1 MRAYTLLRNVH
12 APSPGE
18 ARQNQQAPDRMAIYR
33 FSAQMISRSA
43 GRSAVAASAYRSGQE
58 LACERTGEV
67 HDYSRKGG
75 VVHSEIMAPDGAPE
89 WATDRARLWNEVEAA
104 EKRKD
109 AQLAREV
116 EIALP
121 RELTREQQIDLTRE
135 FVREQFVSK
144 GMVADIA
151 IHEPKASDGDRQP
164 HAHVMLTTRQ
174 IGPEGFG
181 AKAREWND
189 RAQVEGWREAWA
201 NHANRALERAGH
213 EQRIDH
219 RSLDAQRQDAMA
231 RGDERRAQ
239 DLDREPQPKLGPTA
253 AAMERQG
260 IQTDRG
266 DQLRGV
272 QARNIERQG
281 LWQQV
286 REWGGQIREQAA
298 AKLRELA
305 EQASQVKRD
314 LAARLHQADTTRLR
328 ETNLQATLGRADTKG
343 LREQEQGIRQERQ
356 KGREGQRQE
365 RTPDRQQE
373 RQERPQKGPRISR
386 GPDYGHSR

>member
-1 MRAYTLLRNVH
+1 
-12 APSPGE
+12 
-18 ARQNQQAPDRMAIYR
+18 MAIYR

-75 VVHSEIMAPDGAPE
+75 VVHSEIIAPDGAPE

-116 EIALP
+116 ELALP
-121 RELTREQQIDLTRE
+121 RELSREQQTELVRG
-135 FVREQFVSK
+135 FVRDQFVSK
-144 GMVADIA
+144 GMVADVA
-151 IHEPKASDGDRQP
+151 IHETRASDGDRQP

-181 AKAREWND
+181 QKAREWND

-201 NHANRALERAGH
+201 SHANRALERAGH

-219 RSLDAQRQDAMA
+219 RSLDAQRHDALA

-239 DLDREPQPKLGPTA
+239 DLDREPQPKLGPVA

-266 DQLRGV
+266 DQLRAT
-272 QARNIERQG
+272 QARNEARQSLWEQIRG
-281 LWQQV
+281 L
-286 REWGGQIREQAA
+286 GAQIREQAA
-298 AKLRELA
+298 QRLREAA
-305 EQASQVKRD
+305 EKARQVKDD
-314 LAARLHQADTTRLR
+314 LAARLRQADTTRLR
-328 ETNLQATLGRADTKG
+328 ETNLRATLGRADTKG

-356 KGREGQRQE
+356 QGREGQRQE
-365 RTPDRQQE
+365 RTPDRQQD
-373 RQERPQKGPRISR
+373 RQERQQRGPRISR